1 MILGLTGS
9 YGSGK
14 STVSLFFRERG
25 IRVIDADEIAVEVTK
40 PGTPGHDS
48 IMREFGEEYRAADG
62 SLDRRKLARLVFNNP
77 AGLKR
82 LEEIVHPLVREREFA
97 LLQECSNEPL
107 AILSAP
113 LLFEK
118 GLDRHVDKTL
128 LVIISEDE
136 RFKRLMKRGLSRE
149 EIQERLKNQMP
160 QEEKAQKAD
169 YIIDNSENIEQTR
182 RQVENLLKTL
192 IEKKD

>member
-14 STVSLFFRERG
+14 STVSRFFRERG
-25 IRVIDADEIAVEVTK
+25 ICVIDADEIAIEVTK
-40 PGTPGHDS
+40 PGTPGHDA
-48 IMREFGEEYRAADG
+48 ILREFGEEFRAADG
-62 SLDRRKLARLVFNNP
+62 SLDRRKLAHHVFNNP

-82 LEEIVHPLVREREFA
+82 LEEIVHPIVRKRESD
-97 LLQECSNEPL
+97 LLRECVNEPL

-128 LVIISEDE
+128 LIIISEE
-136 RFKRLMKRGLSRE
+136 QRFERLMKRGLSRE

-160 QEEKAQKAD
+160 QEEKAQRAD
-169 YIIDNSENIEQTR
+169 YIIDNSGDIEQTR
-182 RQVENLLKTL
+182 QQMENLLKNLT
-192 IEKKD
+192 EKKD

>member
-1 MILGLTGS
+1 LILGLTGS

-14 STVSLFFRERG
+14 STVSRIFTERG
-25 IRVIDADEIAVEVTK
+25 IRVIDADEIAIDATK
-40 PGTPGHDS
+40 PGTPGHDA
-48 IMREFGEEYRAADG
+48 ILREFGEEFRAGDG
-62 SLDRRKLARLVFNNP
+62 SLDRRKLARHVFNNP
-77 AGLKR
+77 ANLKR
-82 LEEIVHPLVREREFA
+82 LEEIVHPIVREREFA
-97 LLQECSNEPL
+97 LLRECANEPL

-118 GLDRHVDKTL
+118 GLDGHVDKTL
-128 LVIISEDE
+128 LIVISEEE
-136 RFKRLMKRGLSRE
+136 RFKRLMKKGMTRA

-169 YIIDNSENIEQTR
+169 YIIDNSKDIEQTK
-182 RQVENLLKTL
+182 RQVENLLNNL